1 MVQHCYVVS
10 MARCPFCMSP
20 VSKFDEICRT
30 CGRII
35 TGSAGSAQRV
45 TGQFNT
51 GAYSGGATSG
61 QAPQM
66 MRPPR
71 RMQHR
76 RRKKKGKLGKLV
88 FVSIIACVFVFTPA
102 NELAMSQWAN
112 VSSQLQDLTA
122 PVYPMEATYTVDRT
136 LTMSNK
142 DSDNHTFKY
151 SFAVPK
157 DRTAKSMST
166 YLWQTSSGAEE
177 AEKIQDI
184 VSMIV
189 IFDDFNY
196 ELPIDAITRTVNP
209 ELRGKEQ
216 AINIGSS
223 QTYMYWPG
231 EGDSSDSS
239 FCSFGPCVKWEGI
252 TPADGE
258 VSVVVRYTI
267 KSSAYSWW
275 SDFSGNVEGTSK
287 GISLETTGTYSD
299 IQSRGQHYN
308 RFAQYSEW
316 FKRSDNTYAIDATNS
331 KIINSANLIDA
342 EIPEGHSENPY
353 AFARRAFEFVQE
365 QITYGRG
372 KDIPRSGPSCLADKV
387 GDCDEQSNLWMSL
400 LRVKKIPTWYEFGA
414 LTGYTFKTWEPHGW
428 SNVML
433 PYDSEWCNANN
444 IELSTCY
451 VEASVDVT
459 NNMWLFKPPTALGLW
474 IEVEDKDSSTP
485 GKGLYDYFYRIWA
498 CNALCGYAETWQT
511 VGEAVTTGGTFTN
524 PQIVEEYKTST

>member
-1 MVQHCYVVS
+1 MEQHCYVAS
-10 MARCPFCMSP
+10 MARCPYCMSP

-35 TGSAGSAQRV
+35 TGSAGSSQRA

-61 QAPQM
+61 SAPQM
-66 MRPPR
+66 MRAPR
-71 RMQHR
+71 RMKGR
-76 RRKKKGKLGKLV
+76 RRKKGKLGKLV
-88 FVSIIACVFVFTPA
+88 LVSIIACVFVFTPA

-112 VSSQLQDLTA
+112 VSSQLQVLTA

-136 LTMSNK
+136 LIMTNE
-142 DSDNHTFKY
+142 DSENHTFKY

-157 DRTAKSMST
+157 DRTSKSMSEHI
-166 YLWQTSSGAEE
+166 WQGDDGAVE
-177 AEKIQDI
+177 ADKIQEI
-184 VSMIV
+184 TSMKI
-189 IFDDFNY
+189 ISGDFNY
-196 ELPIDAITRTVNP
+196 ELPIDAITRDVNP

-216 AINIGSS
+216 SIMIGDT

-231 EGDSSDSS
+231 DGDSSDTSY
-239 FCSFGPCVKWEGI
+239 CSFGPCVKWEGT
-252 TPADGE
+252 TPAAGD
-258 VSVVVRYTI
+258 VSIVVRYTI
-267 KSSAYSWW
+267 KAKSYSWW
-275 SDFSGNVEGTSK
+275 ADFSGNVAGTST
-287 GISLETTGTYSD
+287 GISLDNSGTYSD
-299 IQSRGQHYN
+299 IETRGQHSA
-308 RFAQYSEW
+308 RFADHSKW
-316 FKRSDNTYAIDATNS
+316 FKRSDNTYAIDGTDS
-331 KIINSANLIDA
+331 RIISAANIIDA
-342 EIPEGHSENPY
+342 QIPDELNENPY
-353 AFARRAFEFVQE
+353 AFARKAFEYVQE

-372 KDIPRSGPSCLADKV
+372 KDIPRSGPSCLSDKV

-414 LTGYTFKTWEPHGW
+414 LTGFTFKTWEPHGW

-433 PYDSEWCNANN
+433 PYDSDWCNENN
-444 IELSTCY
+444 IDINTCY

-474 IEVEDKDSSTP
+474 VEVEDKNSETP

-498 CNALCGYAETWQT
+498 CNVLCGYGETWET

-524 PQIVEEYKTST
+524 PQIVEELTTAA